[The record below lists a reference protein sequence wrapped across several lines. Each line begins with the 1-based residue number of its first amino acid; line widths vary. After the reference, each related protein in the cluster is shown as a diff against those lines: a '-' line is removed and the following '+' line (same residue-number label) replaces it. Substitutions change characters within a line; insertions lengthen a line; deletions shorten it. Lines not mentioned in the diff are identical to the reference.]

1 MLFVCY
7 PKCSTCQKAKTW
19 LQERGVAFDERD
31 IKQDNPTEQELRAWH
46 EKSGLPLKRFFNTSG
61 LQYKAL
67 GLKDKL
73 PAMTEDEQYA
83 LLATDGMLVKRPLII
98 GEDFALPGFK
108 VKGGLENRLSERA
121 RGFESHPFRQSRDCA
136 RRVRSRITPR
146 TTQYLDMETY
156 PSW

>member
-83 LLATDGMLVKRPLII
+83 LLATDGMLVKRPLLI

-108 VKGGLENRLSERA
+108 VKRMG
-121 RGFESHPFRQSRDCA
+121 
-136 RRVRSRITPR
+136 R
-146 TTQYLDMETY
+146 TAVTAVLLVK
-156 PSW
+156 SC